1 MATSLKVLRWA
12 SVFLVMAN
20 PRKPKDR
27 FHAII
32 PAGGVGSR
40 LWPLSR
46 ASAPKFLHDLTGS
59 GQTLL
64 QDTWDRIIPLASEKR
79 TMIVTGAA
87 HEQAVLAQIPKLLAE
102 NLVMEA
108 SPKDSTAAI
117 ALAAAILAKREPD
130 VIIGSFA
137 ADHVINDST
146 SFQKVVAEAIE
157 LAATD
162 RIVVIGIQ
170 PTEPS
175 VGFGYIK
182 SGEQLEVAGAPS
194 ALKVEKFVEKPKL
207 DRAKKYVESGK
218 YLWNA
223 GMFIAP
229 AALLLRQLAKTEPEL
244 HAAILEIAA
253 SWDTPNRNQVVQK
266 LWPSLKKVAIDYS
279 IAEPAAASGIVAVIP
294 GGFGWHDVG
303 DFAAIAELQSQGRKN
318 NLAVLGSARVLS
330 DSSSGILVS
339 DTKRMIAIIG
349 LEDVIIV
356 DTPDALLVTNKENA
370 QRVKALVDSLKAT
383 GHDEIL

>member
-1 MATSLKVLRWA
+1 MSN
-12 SVFLVMAN
+12 S
-20 PRKPKDR
+20 RKPTDR
-27 FHAII
+27 FHAVI

-64 QDTWDRIIPLASEKR
+64 QDTWDRITPLTGEAR
-79 TMIVTGAA
+79 TMIVTGMA
-87 HEQAVLAQIPKLLAE
+87 HEAAVKSQLSKLSPE
-102 NLVMEA
+102 NLVIEA

-137 ADHVINDST
+137 ADHVIQDST
-146 SFQKVVAEAIE
+146 AFQKAVLEAVE

-162 RIVVIGIQ
+162 KIVVIGIE

-182 SGEQLEVAGAPS
+182 TGDALQIDGAPS

-207 DRAKKYVESGK
+207 DRARKYVESGK

-229 AALLLRQLAKTEPEL
+229 AALLLRQLAKSEPEL
-244 HAAILEIAA
+244 HKAILELA
-253 SWDTPNRNQVVQK
+253 SYWDTEKRQASIKK

-279 IAEPAAASGIVAVIP
+279 IAEPSAEAGIVAVIP
-294 GGFGWHDVG
+294 AKFSWHDVG

-330 DSSSGILVS
+330 DSASGILVS
-339 DTKRMIAIIG
+339 DTKRMIAVIG

-370 QRVKALVDSLKAT
+370 QKVKALVDSLKAT

>member
-1 MATSLKVLRWA
+1 MSN
-12 SVFLVMAN
+12 S
-20 PRKPKDR
+20 RKPIER
-27 FHAII
+27 FHAVI

-64 QDTWDRIIPLASEKR
+64 QDTWDRITPISSSAR
-79 TMIVTGAA
+79 TMIVTGIA
-87 HEQAVLAQIPKLLAE
+87 HEAAVKAQLQDLVAN
-102 NLVMEA
+102 NLVIEA
-108 SPKDSTAAI
+108 TPKDSTAAI

-137 ADHVINDST
+137 ADHVIQDSKA
-146 SFQKVVAEAIE
+146 FQSAVLEAVE
-157 LAATD
+157 LAASD
-162 RIVVIGIQ
+162 KIVVIGIE

-182 SGEQLEVAGAPS
+182 TGEALSVAGAPS
-194 ALKVEKFVEKPKL
+194 ALVVEKFVEKPKL

-229 AALLLRQLAKTEPEL
+229 AALLLRQLAKSEPEL
-244 HAAILEIAA
+244 HKAILELADA
-253 SWDTPNRNQVVQK
+253 WDTKGKDAAIKKV
-266 LWPSLKKVAIDYS
+266 WPGIKKVAIDYS
-279 IAEPAAASGIVAVIP
+279 IAEPSAEAGLVAVIP
-294 GGFGWHDVG
+294 ARFSWHDVG

-339 DTKRMIAIIG
+339 DTKRMIAVIG

-370 QRVKALVDSLKAT
+370 QKVKALVDSLKAT
-383 GHDEIL
+383 GHDEVL

>member
-1 MATSLKVLRWA
+1 
-12 SVFLVMAN
+12 MAN
-20 PRKPKDR
+20 PRTPKDR
-27 FHAII
+27 FHAVI

-64 QDTWDRIIPLASEKR
+64 QDTWDRVTPLATEAR
-79 TMIVTGAA
+79 TMVVTGIA
-87 HEQAVLAQIPKLLAE
+87 HEQAVKEQLANLPTN
-102 NLVMEA
+102 NLVLEI

-117 ALAAAILAKREPD
+117 ALAAAILARREPD

-137 ADHVINDST
+137 ADHVITDSAA
-146 SFQKVVAEAIE
+146 FQKAVEEAIAV
-157 LAATD
+157 AATD
-162 RIVVIGIQ
+162 QIVVIGIE

-182 SGEQLEVAGAPS
+182 TGEELEISAAPS
-194 ALKVEKFVEKPKL
+194 ARKVVKFVEKPKIE
-207 DRAKKYVESGK
+207 RARKYYRSGK

-229 AALLLRQLAKTEPEL
+229 ASLLLKQLKKSEPQL
-244 HAAILEIAA
+244 HAAILELAA
-253 SWDTPNRNQVVQK
+253 AWDTAKRQATIKQI
-266 LWPSLKKVAIDYS
+266 WPSLKKVAIDYS
-279 IAEPAAASGIVAVIP
+279 IAEPAASAGLVSVIP
-294 GGFGWHDVG
+294 ASFSWHDVG

-318 NLAVLGSARVLS
+318 NLAVLGSARVLA
-330 DSSSGILVS
+330 DSASGILVS
-339 DTKRMIAIIG
+339 DTERMVAIIG
-349 LEDVIIV
+349 LEDIIVV

-370 QRVKALVDSLKAT
+370 QKVKALVDSLKAT
-383 GHDEIL
+383 GHNEIL

>member
-1 MATSLKVLRWA
+1 M
-12 SVFLVMAN
+12 
-20 PRKPKDR
+20 DR
-27 FHAII
+27 FHAVI
-32 PAGGVGSR
+32 PAGGIGSR

-64 QDTWDRIIPLASEKR
+64 QDTWDRVTPIAKADR
-79 TMIVTGAA
+79 TMVVTGVA
-87 HEQAVLAQIPKLLAE
+87 HEGAVLAQLPKLLSN
-102 NLVMEA
+102 NLVLEA
-108 SPKDSTAAI
+108 SPKDSTTAI
-117 ALAAAILAKREPD
+117 ALAAAILARREPD

-137 ADHVINDST
+137 ADHVIQDSGV
-146 SFQKVVAEAIE
+146 FQVAVAEAVA

-162 RIVVIGIQ
+162 LIVVIGIE

-182 SGEQLEVAGAPS
+182 SGEAIDVQGAPS
-194 ALKVEKFVEKPKL
+194 ALKVDKFVEKPKL
-207 DRAKKYVESGK
+207 ERAKKYVESSK

-229 AALLLRQLAKTEPEL
+229 AALLLRQLAKSEPEL
-244 HAAILEIAA
+244 HAGILELAA
-253 SWDTPNRNQVVQK
+253 AWDTDKKDQVIKKV
-266 LWPSLKKVAIDYS
+266 WPSLKKVAIDYS
-279 IAEPAAASGIVAVIP
+279 IAEPAAEAGLVAVVP
-294 GGFGWHDVG
+294 GKFSWHDVG

-339 DTKRMIAIIG
+339 DTKRMIAVIG

-370 QRVKALVDSLKAT
+370 QKVKALVDSLKAT